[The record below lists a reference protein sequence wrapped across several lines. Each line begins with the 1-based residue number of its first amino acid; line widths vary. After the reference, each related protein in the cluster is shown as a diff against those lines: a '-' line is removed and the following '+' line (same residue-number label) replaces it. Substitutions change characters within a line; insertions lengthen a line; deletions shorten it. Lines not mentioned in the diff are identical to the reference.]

1 MKVLGMGGIGLVMVL
16 LFGWAKEVFFPE
28 GMDFALFGIGGLL
41 RVSLALI
48 DDKDLFGRSD
58 FDSVMF
64 ILIEAKRAVSLRSGG
79 WEIAQRV
86 GEKVEI
92 C

>member
-1 MKVLGMGGIGLVMVL
+1 
-16 LFGWAKEVFFPE
+16 
-28 GMDFALFGIGGLL
+28 MDFALFGIGGLL
-41 RVSLALI
+41 RVPLALI
-48 DDKDLFGRSD
+48 DDRDLFRRSD

-64 ILIEAKRAVSLRSGG
+64 ILIEAKRAVSLGSGG

>member
-1 MKVLGMGGIGLVMVL
+1 
-16 LFGWAKEVFFPE
+16 
-28 GMDFALFGIGGLL
+28 MDFALFGIGGLL

-48 DDKDLFGRSD
+48 DDRDLFGRSD

>member
-1 MKVLGMGGIGLVMVL
+1 
-16 LFGWAKEVFFPE
+16 
-28 GMDFALFGIGGLL
+28 MDFALLCVVGLL
-41 RVSLALI
+41 RVPLTLI
-48 DDKDLFGRSD
+48 DDRDLFGRSD

-64 ILIEAKRAVSLRSGG
+64 ILIEAKRAVSLMSGG